1 VKRPGLLRAPLPG
14 LLDADDPRP
23 GRSAA
28 LVTLA
33 VTLLVPG
40 TTHAG
45 DRWPLWPSEV
55 TRLTEPLFAA
65 ENSDVLIAT
74 EASKLHALRAL
85 DRYPTE
91 LVADTLVAALA
102 DKAVAVR
109 REALQACLERAVLR
123 CIPAA
128 ITQWQ
133 AGATPDASVRIA
145 AMRVIALDAGTT
157 PAHADILLSALRDPD
172 ESLRAEATHTL
183 ARVTW
188 PTGQLPR
195 IRTALLGKLADSAPP
210 VRRAAARAIGLLGPP
225 PPAEAPNA
233 PRFTDPAP
241 LALARLLTDP
251 DPQVR
256 QDAADALGA
265 LGDPRAAPPLI
276 RALETGDEAYVSR
289 AMVIAL
295 ALLPG
300 PDVDAALLRLLDA
313 PPRGLTYRV
322 VAEALGRRPHASA
335 GVVDGLVARL
345 REETLQPH
353 VFESLLLLGEAA
365 APALRAAESR
375 GLEPPLALAVRRL
388 LAALTPPTAAATAGP
403 PRWPEPTDRDAWH
416 ARLAGPDA
424 LASAA
429 ELGKLSPAWL
439 GDAATHA
446 LARDHGPELRR
457 PWLLALAAATRAL
470 LPEADRV
477 TAAHLARWTADA
489 TLAPLDRC
497 LALAALARPRPGK
510 PHPHVTATVARAAA
524 DLDPAVRACAAI
536 ETRDPVDFAGLLR
549 DDSPRVRATAAFVLA
564 SCPRRVPLAT
574 QSLVA
579 AMATRDPHPGVLR
592 TARVALAALATPPT
606 APCTW
611 QLLDV
616 GEPTRQGAATIGW
629 IDLTWQPTA
638 EATAEPASRPS
649 GPEPA
654 SPPSGP
660 EPASRPSGPEP
671 ASRPS
676 GPELLRL
683 PVHPVGEHRWLLLP
697 GAARLTPVRPAS

>member
-1 VKRPGLLRAPLPG
+1 VKLPRLALAFAADEPRPSPRVDLPG
-14 LLDADDPRP
+14 L
-23 GRSAA
+23 A
-28 LVTLA
+28 LAL
-33 VTLLVPG
+33 TLLAPAA
-40 TTHAG
+40 THAG
-45 DRWPLWPSEV
+45 ERWPLWPSEV

-85 DRYPTE
+85 DRYPTA

-188 PTGQLPR
+188 PAGQLPR
-195 IRTALLGKLADSAPP
+195 IRTALVGKLADTAPP
-210 VRRAAARAIGLLGPP
+210 VRRAAARAIGLLGAPP
-225 PPAEAPNA
+225 PTPTPAA

-289 AMVIAL
+289 AMIIAL

-322 VAEALGRRPHASA
+322 VAEALGRRPAASPV
-335 GVVDGLVARL
+335 VVDGLVARL
-345 REETLQPH
+345 REDALQPY
-353 VFESLLLLGEAA
+353 VFESLLLLGDAA
-365 APALRAAESR
+365 APALRAAEAR

-388 LAALTPPTAAATAGP
+388 LAALTPPTVAATAGP
-403 PRWPEPTDRDAWH
+403 PLWPDPSDRDAWH
-416 ARLAGPDA
+416 ARLIGQGA
-424 LASAA
+424 LTAAA
-429 ELGKLSPAWL
+429 ELAELAPAWL
-439 GDAATHA
+439 GDAASHA
-446 LARDHGPELRR
+446 LARDHGPVLRR
-457 PWLLALAAATRAL
+457 PWLLALAAASRAL
-470 LPEADRV
+470 LREDDLV
-477 TAAHLARWTADA
+477 TAAHLARWSSDA
-489 TLAPLDRC
+489 TLTPLDRC
-497 LALAALARPRPGK
+497 LALAALA
-510 PHPHVTATVARAAA
+510 
-524 DLDPAVRACAAI
+524 
-536 ETRDPVDFAGLLR
+536 
-549 DDSPRVRATAAFVLA
+549 S
-564 SCPRRVPLAT
+564 
-574 QSLVA
+574 
-579 AMATRDPHPGVLR
+579 
-592 TARVALAALATPPT
+592 PPT

-611 QLLDV
+611 RLIDT
-616 GEPTRQGAATIGW
+616 GEPTRQSAASIGW
-629 IDLTWQPTA
+629 IDLAWQPTPD
-638 EATAEPASRPS
+638 ATVREQ
-649 GPEPA
+649 
-654 SPPSGP
+654 
-660 EPASRPSGPEP
+660 
-671 ASRPS
+671 
-676 GPELLRL
+676 LRL
-683 PVHPVGEHRWLLLP
+683 PIHPVGDHRWLLLP
-697 GAARLTPVRPAS
+697 AADRLTPIRPPS